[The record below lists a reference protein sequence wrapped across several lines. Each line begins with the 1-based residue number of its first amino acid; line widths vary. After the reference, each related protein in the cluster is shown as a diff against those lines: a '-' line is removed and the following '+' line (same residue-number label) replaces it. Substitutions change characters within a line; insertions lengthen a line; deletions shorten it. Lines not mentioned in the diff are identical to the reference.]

1 MVCRLWAA
9 DPGAM
14 AFTVAIAGAIT
25 RAHLEF
31 LEHQMT
37 TIFLNPSTGSKR
49 RRGGSVRALSLV
61 LLASSAIAGTV
72 QAQTATDL
80 RENAVWQ
87 ARAGKMAEAQN
98 TLRALL
104 VSGPDDGLVAMDLVT
119 LLEQDGKPLE
129 AAVIFTRA
137 NKSDAPAYAVQAA
150 VRANQALGRDDEA
163 RRLLSEGTRRF
174 PGDPV
179 WAELE
184 KRPTATTAPK

>member
-1 MVCRLWAA
+1 
-9 DPGAM
+9 
-14 AFTVAIAGAIT
+14 
-25 RAHLEF
+25 
-31 LEHQMT
+31 MT
-37 TIFLNPSTGSKR
+37 KIFLIPSTGSVR
-49 RRGGSVRALSLV
+49 RRGMSMRALSLV
-61 LLASSAIAGTV
+61 LLASGAIAGTV

-80 RENAVWQ
+80 RENAVLQ

-98 TLRALL
+98 ALRALM

-137 NKSDAPAYAVQAA
+137 DKSDAPAYALLAA
-150 VRANQALGRDDEA
+150 VRANQALGREDEA

-174 PGDPV
+174 PGDPA

-184 KRPTATTAPK
+184 KRPVAMTPPK

>member
-1 MVCRLWAA
+1 
-9 DPGAM
+9 
-14 AFTVAIAGAIT
+14 
-25 RAHLEF
+25 
-31 LEHQMT
+31 MT
-37 TIFLNPSTGSKR
+37 AVSVIPSTGDVR
-49 RRGGSVRALSLV
+49 RHGKSIWRLSLV
-61 LLASSAIAGTV
+61 LFASSAIAGTV

-87 ARAGKMAEAQN
+87 ARSGKMAEAQK

-129 AAVIFTRA
+129 AAAIFTRA
-137 NKSDAPAYAVQAA
+137 NKSDAPAYALQAA
-150 VRANQALGRDDEA
+150 VRANQTLGRGDEA

-174 PGDPV
+174 PGDPA

-184 KRPTATTAPK
+184 KRPVATASPK

>member
-1 MVCRLWAA
+1 
-9 DPGAM
+9 
-14 AFTVAIAGAIT
+14 
-25 RAHLEF
+25 
-31 LEHQMT
+31 MT
-37 TIFLNPSTGSKR
+37 TTFLIPSTGDVQ
-49 RRGGSVRALSLV
+49 RRGMNVWGLSLV
-61 LLASSAIAGTV
+61 LLASCTIAGTV
-72 QAQTATDL
+72 GAQTATDL

-87 ARAGKMAEAQN
+87 ARAGKMAEAQK

-137 NKSDAPAYAVQAA
+137 DKSDAPAYALQAA
-150 VRANQALGRDDEA
+150 VRANQALGRHDEA

-184 KRPTATTAPK
+184 KRPSAATAPK

>member
-1 MVCRLWAA
+1 MTA
-9 DPGAM
+9 
-14 AFTVAIAGAIT
+14 VAVI
-25 RAHLEF
+25 
-31 LEHQMT
+31 
-37 TIFLNPSTGSKR
+37 PSTGDVR
-49 RRGGSVRALSLV
+49 RRGMGVWRLSFV
-61 LLASSAIAGTV
+61 LLASCAIAGTV

-129 AAVIFTRA
+129 AAVIFKRA
-137 NKSDAPAYAVQAA
+137 DKTDAPAYALQAA
-150 VRANQALGRDDEA
+150 VRANQALGRHDEA

-184 KRPTATTAPK
+184 KRPVATAPPK